1 MSANTFKD
9 TFFWICVRLWF

>member
-9 TFFWICVRLWF
+9 TSFWICVRLLF